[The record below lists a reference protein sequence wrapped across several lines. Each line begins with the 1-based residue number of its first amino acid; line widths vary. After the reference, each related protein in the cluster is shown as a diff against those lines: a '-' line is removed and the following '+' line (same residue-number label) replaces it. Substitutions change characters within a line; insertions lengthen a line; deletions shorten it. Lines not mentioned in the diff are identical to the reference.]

1 MNLHTK
7 EGLLRTFIVV
17 KKEVTC
23 QILMIYKLL
32 LQLAYQA
39 DFLSL
44 HLKHFLIKT
53 LILIYN
59 KISLSDF
66 Y

>member
-32 LQLAYQA
+32 LQLANQA

-44 HLKHFLIKT
+44 HLEHFLIKT